1 LTFCSRHIGA
11 QEFTMMHDD
20 NVLHLVTRLNTDKN
34 LDVLN
39 LSLFLDFNGKDEV
52 AFGVLNR

>member
-1 LTFCSRHIGA
+1 
-11 QEFTMMHDD
+11 MMHDD